1 MKPYGLPRNN
11 DCAAPDCA
19 DAHRF
24 ARPSRAY
31 NLPGPGGDTRP
42 FRSLRGGAARA
53 IRRAYKRAE
62 RGAAKRAL
70 ARGED

>member
-1 MKPYGLPRNN
+1 MKPYGLPRL
-11 DCAAPDCA
+11 DDASAPDCA

-31 NLPGPGGDTRP
+31 NVPGKGGETSA

-70 ARGED
+70 ARGDD

>member
-1 MKPYGLPRNN
+1 MKPYGLPR
-11 DCAAPDCA
+11 DPDAAAPDCA
-19 DAHRF
+19 DAHAF
-24 ARPSRAY
+24 ARPSGAY
-31 NLPGPGGDTRP
+31 NVPGRGGDTRA

>member
-11 DCAAPDCA
+11 DASAPDCA
-19 DAHRF
+19 DARTF
-24 ARPSRAY
+24 ARPAGAY
-31 NLPGPGGDTRP
+31 NVAGPGGETRA